1 MVVYGHREVLEVV
14 TQPQL
19 YSSAVSRHLQL
30 PNGLDGA
37 EHAAFRALIDPY
49 LMDGGAL
56 QSIESM
62 AREVMQALLADL
74 PLPATVEAVTD
85 LGAKYAVRVQQR
97 WLGWQPGLEPC
108 LLAWMEE
115 NRAARAFDEIIQG
128 ELALRRDHA
137 GYPAGDDVTSRLMR
151 DDCLGRPLRE
161 EELVSIL
168 RNWTAGDL
176 GSLALCTGVVL
187 HALAESPALQA
198 HLRAGLPVPAFD
210 RVLDELLR
218 QDSPFVANRRR
229 ATQHTT
235 LAGVDIPAGTVV
247 HVNWTAANRDPRT
260 FSHPDGFGPEENAP
274 ANIVYGAG
282 PHACPGRAL
291 STLELRVFTQELLNA
306 TTRLSLGG
314 ETERELPPGGGY
326 ARVPLRLE

>member
-1 MVVYGHREVLEVV
+1 M
-14 TQPQL
+14 
-19 YSSAVSRHLQL
+19 SRHLQL

-49 LMDGGAL
+49 LMDGAAL
-56 QSIESM
+56 QSIEGM

-97 WLGWQPGLEPC
+97 WLGWQPGLEPR

-115 NRAARAFDEIIQG
+115 NRAASRSGDREWTARVARAFDEIIQG

-151 DDCLGRPLRE
+151 DDRLGRPLRD

-187 HALAESPALQA
+187 HALAENPALQA

-235 LAGVDIPAGTVV
+235 LAGVDIPTGTIV

-260 FSHPDGFGPEENAP
+260 VSHPDGFGPEENAP

-306 TTRLSLGG
+306 TTRLSLAG